1 MSVLIC
7 AEAGGAI
14 GSVPRRAGP
23 SALCRGGRAIGGE
36 QDALESIGDAGY
48 RGARWVDVTAG
59 RFEEPFLRLG
69 TRVAGDTIP
78 KFVNYRMGIIVPG
91 GNSLHLEASSDLR
104 GFVRECDRDSG
115 PGSSPKPRSRGAEE
129 LGWRPKGQRVPP
141 AGRPA
146 TGRTAGGVVP
156 PGGCALSRGSAA
168 R

>member
-1 MSVLIC
+1 M
-7 AEAGGAI
+7 
-14 GSVPRRAGP
+14 PRRTGS
-23 SALCRGGRAIGGE
+23 SALCRGGRGHRLCVEAGGVIGGE

-48 RGARWVDVTAG
+48 RGARWVAVTAG

-78 KFVNYRMGIIVPG
+78 KFVNYRMGAIVLG
-91 GNSLHLEASSDLR
+91 GNSLHMEASSALR
-104 GFVRECDRDSG
+104 GFARECDRG
-115 PGSSPKPRSRGAEE
+115 QRTWFLTEAEEPRNRGAEE